1 MPSVSEL
8 EAMLEEA
15 KKSVPVPV
23 IGKDCTG
30 SDVAVGDTVT
40 LTCKVTGVH
49 NGTRTVNGKEEA
61 CNLLNLAIAGEH
73 AFTLHSDKVE
83 KALGE

>member
-1 MPSVSEL
+1 MPSIAEL
-8 EAMLEEA
+8 EAQLEA
-15 KKSVPVPV
+15 ARKQAVPEPI

-49 NGTRTVNGKEEA
+49 DGTRMVDGQEEP
-61 CNLLNLAIAGEH
+61 CHLLNLAVKGEH
-73 AFTLHSDKVE
+73 AFTLHSDVVE
-83 KALGE
+83 KTHE